1 MWFLLIR
8 TCVALTCSAPEL
20 VGQFLTEDDCYAYL
34 QEIALE
40 EGVATVCV
48 RLEPIEVSSCDS

>member
-8 TCVALTCSAPEL
+8 TCVALTCSEPEL

-40 EGVATVCV
+40 EGEATVCV
-48 RLEPIEVSSCDS
+48 RLEPIEVSS